1 MEKITV
7 TITTSSSLKSVW
19 DKWTGAEHIV
29 NWNFA
34 SDDWHCPKAT
44 NDPQTGGKFSSTMAS
59 KDGTMSFDFEGMY
72 DEVIPHQSIAYTMP
86 DGRKVQVTFQ
96 TENDITTVTEIFDP
110 ETQNPADLQK
120 AGWQAILDNFKRYVE
135 Q

>member
-44 NDPQTGGKFSSTMAS
+44 NDPRTGGKFSSTMAS

-72 DEVIPHQSIAYTMP
+72 DEVIPHQLIAYTMP
-86 DGRKVQVTFQ
+86 DGRKVQVTFH

-110 ETQNPADLQK
+110 ETENPVDLQK

>member
-1 MEKITV
+1 
-7 TITTSSSLKSVW
+7 
-19 DKWTGAEHIV
+19 
-29 NWNFA
+29 
-34 SDDWHCPKAT
+34 
-44 NDPQTGGKFSSTMAS
+44 MAS

-72 DEVIPHQSIAYTMP
+72 DEVIPHQLIAYTMP
-86 DGRKVQVTFQ
+86 DGRKVQVTFH

-110 ETQNPADLQK
+110 ETENPVDLQK